1 MTNDASV
8 IDQFVLLADESANW
22 KIAGLRQLER
32 SLLALNEFA
41 PSISAERDLSVIV
54 YWRPDTPAGVKWIP
68 HRRLTS
74 GVRVTQAET
83 SAPLPAGIPVL
94 STHLFLGRNS
104 FAQVLSTLSLPRT
117 AQSLG
122 DTASEWSALSA
133 ECEGTCLSNQ
143 AAMAAAKARYLSHYA
158 DIDECEEQFLRGA
171 GKSQDGMVSR
181 FINRPLSRRVTR
193 QLLKFSIEPTAWT
206 VGIFVLPLLA
216 FLFLVRGDYLNV
228 AIGAALF
235 QLYSILDGC
244 DGEIARAKYL
254 ESRRGGRIDDFLDMI
269 GSVLFVTGLGW
280 GLSFTHRHAY
290 AWEGLLCAAVILANE
305 IVLRRTRRETDSAST
320 SLNGLLYARH
330 RKMVEHSGLLVL
342 GEKNARWLI
351 QFTKRDVAIAVFL
364 LLALA
369 NLAPWILHLWIT
381 VSTVTL
387 VLTVRAGARRRHAA
401 LQTQP

>member
-1 MTNDASV
+1 
-8 IDQFVLLADESANW
+8 
-22 KIAGLRQLER
+22 
-32 SLLALNEFA
+32 
-41 PSISAERDLSVIV
+41 
-54 YWRPDTPAGVKWIP
+54 
-68 HRRLTS
+68 
-74 GVRVTQAET
+74 
-83 SAPLPAGIPVL
+83 
-94 STHLFLGRNS
+94 
-104 FAQVLSTLSLPRT
+104 
-117 AQSLG
+117 
-122 DTASEWSALSA
+122 
-133 ECEGTCLSNQ
+133 
-143 AAMAAAKARYLSHYA
+143 
-158 DIDECEEQFLRGA
+158 
-171 GKSQDGMVSR
+171 
-181 FINRPLSRRVTR
+181 
-193 QLLKFSIEPTAWT
+193 
-206 VGIFVLPLLA
+206 
-216 FLFLVRGDYLNV
+216 
-228 AIGAALF
+228 
-235 QLYSILDGC
+235 
-244 DGEIARAKYL
+244 
-254 ESRRGGRIDDFLDMI
+254 MI